1 MGDRNGRWAMII
13 EKDGTVSYAE
23 NESNPR
29 QVTVS
34 GELRSKAGEQALTQC
49 HYTGLRCRSRSV
61 QVVDYVDRPMKKRK
75 MNLHQCLQ
83 VVCLVWSIPPGL
95 Y

>member
-1 MGDRNGRWAMII
+1 MGDRNGRWAMIV

-34 GELRSKAGEQALTQC
+34 TWESLWIDNAVWLT
-49 HYTGLRCRSRSV
+49 
-61 QVVDYVDRPMKKRK
+61 D
-75 MNLHQCLQ
+75 LQ
-83 VVCLVWSIPPGL
+83 VSGAEAILGKL
-95 Y
+95 

>member
-34 GELRSKAGEQALTQC
+34 GELRSKAGEQALTQSD
-49 HYTGLRCRSRSV
+49 HLGLWCRSRSV
-61 QVVDYVDRPMKKRK
+61 QVVDLLLR
-75 MNLHQCLQ
+75 
-83 VVCLVWSIPPGL
+83 
-95 Y
+95 